1 MVWYGVVVPRRK
13 LIFFEGGGGCFF
25 QMMSDFFGFFP
36 WVSNHAPS
44 PLLDNLHTP
53 RHPTSHDPSRHL
65 APSRLVRA
73 SSSVLPPRP
82 KRTAQPLETIA
93 LSPLQ
98 PKPTHENAVLLKKV
112 LYLNRTIK
120 CLKSH

>member
-13 LIFFEGGGGCFF
+13 LIFFKGGGGCFF
-25 QMMSDFFGFFP
+25 QMMSDFFGFLP

-44 PLLDNLHTP
+44 PLLTYLHTP
-53 RHPTSHDPSRHL
+53 RATSLPRS
-65 APSRLVRA
+65 LVRA
-73 SSSVLPPRP
+73 SSLLLPLAYR
-82 KRTAQPLETIA
+82 KAHPLETIV

-98 PKPTHENAVLLKKV
+98 PTPTHENAVLLKKV
-112 LYLNRTIK
+112 LYLNTTIK

>member
-1 MVWYGVVVPRRK
+1 MVWYGVVDPRGK

-44 PLLDNLHTP
+44 PRPHEPRPLATP
-53 RHPTSHDPSRHL
+53 RATTPRATSLPLS
-65 APSRLVRA
+65 LVRA
-73 SSSVLPPRP
+73 SSSVLPL
-82 KRTAQPLETIA
+82 AQRKAHPLETIA

-98 PKPTHENAVLLKKV
+98 PTPTHENAVLFKKV